1 MQEVAAKEEQWQKRA
16 DQRERERRFREIRK
30 LRQQQV
36 RLHAFFELAQ
46 SVSVMPYAYA
56 HLCTGTM
63 HQGMHTLHQQQQVYF
78 LSSG

>member
-36 RLHAFFELAQ
+36 IKISSLRK
-46 SVSVMPYAYA
+46 V
-56 HLCTGTM
+56 
-63 HQGMHTLHQQQQVYF
+63 F
-78 LSSG
+78 L